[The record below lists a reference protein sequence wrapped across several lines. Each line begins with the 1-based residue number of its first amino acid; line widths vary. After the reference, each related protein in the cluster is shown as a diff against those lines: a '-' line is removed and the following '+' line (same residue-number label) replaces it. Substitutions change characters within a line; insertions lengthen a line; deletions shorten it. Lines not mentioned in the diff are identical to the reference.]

1 MKKELVLLI
10 SIICMVGCSAK
21 KSTFDLQGHR
31 GCRGLLPENT
41 IPAFERAVDL
51 GVTTLELDLA
61 VTADNQLVVSHE
73 PYLSSEI
80 CLDRTGNEIP
90 DSAQL
95 SYNIYKMTFEELRQ
109 FDCGLK
115 LHPRFPS
122 QIKMPVSKPRLEDVI
137 RTIEGISSAKDK
149 IRYNIEIKSQAGYD
163 GIYHPA
169 PSEFSEILY
178 ALLKQSIGFDRVTV
192 QSFDFRVLQY
202 LHDRYPEINLA
213 VLIENDLPI
222 HENLDSLGFI
232 PPIYSC
238 DFNLLSRQGVKS
250 LQDLGM
256 KVIPWTV
263 NEVSDMKKLIDWG
276 VDGLITD
283 YPDRYFKIEK

>member
-1 MKKELVLLI
+1 
-10 SIICMVGCSAK
+10 MVGCSAK

-31 GCRGLLPENT
+31 GCRGLMPENT
-41 IPAFERAVDL
+41 LPSFEKAVDL

-73 PYLSSEI
+73 PWLSSEI
-80 CLDRTGNEIP
+80 CSDSSGNPIP

-95 SYNIYKMTFEELRQ
+95 SYNIYQMTYQELSQ
-109 FDCGLK
+109 YDCGLK
-115 LHPRFPS
+115 LHPRFPT
-122 QIKMPVSKPRLEDVI
+122 QLKMAANKPRLEDVI
-137 RTIEGISSAKDK
+137 RAIEAMPTATDK
-149 IRYNIEIKSQAGYD
+149 IRYNIEIKSQAGYE

-169 PSEFSEILY
+169 PSEFSDMVY
-178 ALLKQSIGFDRVTV
+178 RFLKQSIGFDRITV

-202 LHDRYPEINLA
+202 FHEQYPEVTLA
-213 VLIENDLPI
+213 LLIENELPFQQ
-222 HENLDSLGFI
+222 NLDSLGFT

-238 DFNLLSRQGVKS
+238 DFKLLSRQGLKS

-263 NEVSDMKKLIDWG
+263 NEVSDMERLIDWG

-283 YPDRYFKIEK
+283 YPDRYFKISK